1 MCPVTQE
8 MYTSYDNTLNILDS
22 ESLVERR
29 QNLCL
34 QFAKKCLKHY
44 FPENQK
50 THPMIT
56 RFPETYEADY
66 SKTERLMHSPIIYMQ
81 RLLNGM

>member
-1 MCPVTQE
+1 MCPQN
-8 MYTSYDNTLNILDS
+8 DNTLNILDL

-34 QFAKKCLKHY
+34 QFTKKCLKNQKMKHCI
-44 FPENQK
+44 PENQK

-56 RFPETYEADY
+56 RFPETYEEDY
-66 SKTERLMHSPIIYMQ
+66 SMTERLMHSPIIYVQ